1 MYDKPWMR
9 PIQYNDDTFGMT
21 APSAADVVLDADAG
35 NEEEGIVKPVPDDL
49 PREGSKPRNVSHDT
63 TPMRRKGDRDAV
75 IDLDD
80 DDHEECSF
88 TSFLTNKG

>member
-1 MYDKPWMR
+1 VYDKPWMR
-9 PIQYNDDTFGMT
+9 PIQYNDDTLGMT

-75 IDLDD
+75 INLDD
-80 DDHEECSF
+80 DDYEE
-88 TSFLTNKG
+88 